1 MESRTVF
8 LTAAR
13 EADLSFNDMKE
24 GLAALEESLRMQDEL
39 TELISLC
46 LLQVN
51 LGSMQIPLP
60 VSMKLMALA
69 LPVWVDPS
77 RCADEL
83 EAARDREAFR
93 AEEVLTRI
101 EKSAARCEQMLEQ
114 AENAFTA

>member
-24 GLAALEESLRMQDEL
+24 GLTALEESLRIQDEL

-93 AEEVLTRI
+93 AEKLLAGI
-101 EKSAARCEQMLEQ
+101 EKNAARCEQMLKQ
-114 AENAFTA
+114 AENTFNG